1 MTNMPS
7 GKEPEP
13 GHFARAVS
21 GEIRLAMTRSRV
33 NGTQLAGMIGRS
45 QSYVSKRLNN
55 GAAFTANDI
64 ELICD
69 VLGEDLFNL
78 CRSAVMASR
87 QAKGKQPGP

>member
-33 NGTQLAGMIGRS
+33 NGTQLASKIGRS
-45 QSYVSKRLNN
+45 QSYVSKRLND
-55 GAAFTANDI
+55 GAAFTAHDI

-69 VLGEDLFNL
+69 ATGQDLL
-78 CRSAVMASR
+78 ALLHAAVRVSRRS
-87 QAKGKQPGP
+87 